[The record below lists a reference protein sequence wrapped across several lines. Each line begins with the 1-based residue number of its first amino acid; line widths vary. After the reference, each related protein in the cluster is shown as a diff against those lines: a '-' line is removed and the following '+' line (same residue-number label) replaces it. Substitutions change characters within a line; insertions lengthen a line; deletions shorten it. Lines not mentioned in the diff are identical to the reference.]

1 MLNGSL
7 NGGGRKILG
16 KPDDFKMEEEW
27 YFVDNL

>member
-7 NGGGRKILG
+7 NRGSWNILG
-16 KPDDFKMEEEW
+16 KTDDFKMGEEW